1 MSKEIGRLNR
11 DTSLPIPPYRAIFSS
26 LPVWAIILSQTGIDF
41 SFYVM
46 TTDLPKYMALM
57 GFNIEQ
63 NGLYSALPQVFNFFV
78 TLIFGLIS
86 DHVINRGYLS
96 IKNTRKLFTTIGC
109 FGLATF
115 QILASY
121 AGCDR
126 LLAVLFISVAVGFSG
141 MENSR
146 VNNIDLS
153 PNFAPTII
161 AIVNTCGS
169 LMGISAPN
177 IVGLLTPNV
186 RSLFAQ

>member
-1 MSKEIGRLNR
+1 MVEIGQLSR
-11 DTSLPIPPYRAIFSS
+11 DTSSSIPPYRAIFTS

-63 NGLYSALPQVFNFFV
+63 NGLYSALPQVMNFLV
-78 TLIFGLIS
+78 TLSFGFIS
-86 DHVINRGYLS
+86 DLVINRKYLS
-96 IKNTRKLFTTIGC
+96 VKHTRKLFTTIGC
-109 FGLATF
+109 FGLAGF

-126 LLAVLFISVAVGFSG
+126 LRAVLFISFAVGFSG

-153 PNFAPTII
+153 PNYAPTII
-161 AIVNTCGS
+161 SIVNSCGS
-169 LMGISAPN
+169 LMGILAPN
-177 IVGLLTPNV
+177 VVGLLVSNV
-186 RSLFAQ
+186 RESI